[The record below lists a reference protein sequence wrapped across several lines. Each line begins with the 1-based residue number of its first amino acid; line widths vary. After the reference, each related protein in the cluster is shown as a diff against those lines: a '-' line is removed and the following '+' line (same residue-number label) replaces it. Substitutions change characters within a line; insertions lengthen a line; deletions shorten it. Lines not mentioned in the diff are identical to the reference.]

1 MSEELLFNRYDLSA
15 VFQNQEQIV
24 NKAIDDLDVNR
35 LLNTPVNDLVE
46 YFFEEHKIQA
56 VSVLSDRI
64 SVDQSEAKID
74 VSRDQ
79 SRLIYDR
86 SRPVYLDGTRVTFYI
101 PFEGDKNL
109 FFCRP
114 STFNYNPPRAVITNN
129 EAQFI
134 YETLDH
140 NAEHVRS
147 TFDGDINNLQQYLGW
162 IERDVT
168 QFNNQLMPKIREH
181 VEKRRQKILNDR
193 GMVASL
199 GFPLRQ
205 RSDTPKTFVV
215 PVERKKIKTL
225 PPATT
230 APFTPEPALEM
241 EEYERVLSI
250 ISHMDLV
257 MERSPYAFRTMK
269 EEDLRQHFLVQ
280 LNGQY
285 EGQATG
291 ETFNYQGKTDILIRV
306 NGKNV
311 FIAEC
316 KFWKGEKALL
326 ETITQLLGYAS
337 WRDTKTAVLLFNRN
351 KKFGDVLKAIPDVVK
366 QHPNYKRQLSHN
378 SETNTRYVFHQ
389 TDDPSRELILTI
401 MAFDVPGNE

>member
-1 MSEELLFNRYDLSA
+1 MSEELLFHRHDLSA
-15 VFQNQEQIV
+15 VFQNQEQITS
-24 NKAIDDLDVNR
+24 KAIDALDTNR
-35 LLNTPVNDLVE
+35 LLNTPVDDLVE
-46 YFFEEHKIQA
+46 YFFEEHKIQVA
-56 VSVLSDRI
+56 SVLPDQI

-79 SRLIYDR
+79 SRMIYDR
-86 SRPVYLDGTRVTFYI
+86 SSPFYVDGTRVIFYI

-109 FFCRP
+109 FYCRP

-129 EAQFI
+129 ELQFI

-140 NAEHVRS
+140 NAENVKS
-147 TFDGDINNLQQYLGW
+147 TFDGDLYNLKQYLGW
-162 IERDVT
+162 IERDVM
-168 QFNNQLMPKIREH
+168 QFNSQLMPKIRGQ

-205 RSDTPKTFVV
+205 RADTPKTFVV
-215 PVERKKIKTL
+215 PIDRKKIKTL

-230 APFTPEPALEM
+230 APFTPEPTLQM
-241 EEYERVLSI
+241 EEYEKVLSI
-250 ISHMDLV
+250 ISHMVLV
-257 MERSPYAFRTMK
+257 MERSPNAFRTMK

-306 NGKNV
+306 NGKNI

-316 KFWKGEKALL
+316 KFWKGEKAFL
-326 ETITQLLGYAS
+326 ETITQLLGYTS
-337 WRDTKTAVLLFNRN
+337 WRDTKTAILVFCRN
-351 KKFGDVLKAIPDVVK
+351 KKFSDIVQAIPGIVMK
-366 QHPNYKRQLSHN
+366 HPNFKRQLPSKD
-378 SETNTRYVFHQ
+378 ETASKYTFHQ
-389 TDDPSRELILTI
+389 NDDPNRELIITI
-401 MAFDVPGNE
+401 MAFNVPGNE